1 MIVKTSPEQLL
12 RMSRI
17 LDSGIPLDPVVVEA
31 LRASCRGLSICQIG
45 SPVEN
50 TVFDLEHGGTGYMLG
65 VEIRNNTPKILSI
78 EQYRLEPPW
87 PESDFRWLEDPRKL
101 RPREFNYS
109 FPQYGPEGLD
119 RECVLNH
126 HVGRNGR
133 LLPGDC
139 IHGLLCGVGEAGIP
153 DEYQDRQLLSMQLS
167 VVATRGTELTLDI
180 DLILNRE
187 AQIRRQRQL
196 EKFQRRPKRRGI
208 LAW

>member
-1 MIVKTSPEQLL
+1 MSTKTSSEQLL

-17 LDSGIPLDPVVVEA
+17 LASGIPLDPVVVEA

-50 TVFDLEHGGTGYMLG
+50 TIFDLEHGGTGYMLS
-65 VEIRNNTPKILSI
+65 VEICNHAPKILGI

-101 RPREFNYS
+101 TPCEVSYS
-109 FPQYGPEGLD
+109 FPKYGPEGLD

-126 HVGRNGR
+126 RVGRNGR

-139 IHGLLCGVGEAGIP
+139 TRGFLCGVGQACIP
-153 DEYQDRQLLSMQLS
+153 EEYQDRQRVRMQLS
-167 VVATRGTELTLDI
+167 LLATRGTELALDI
-180 DLILNRE
+180 DLVLNRE
-187 AQIRRQRQL
+187 VQIRRQRQL
-196 EKFQRRPKRRGI
+196 EKFRRTPKRRGM
-208 LAW
+208 LA